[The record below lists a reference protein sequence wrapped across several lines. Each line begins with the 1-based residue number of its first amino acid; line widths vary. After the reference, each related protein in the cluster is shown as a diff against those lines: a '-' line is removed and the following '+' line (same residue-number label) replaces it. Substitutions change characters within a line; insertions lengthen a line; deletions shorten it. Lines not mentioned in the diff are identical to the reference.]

1 MSKIDNPPWN
11 VPMLP
16 RSIALLIPLLAPAQ
30 AFASFLS
37 GEALDTA
44 ADWLALLILFL
55 VPMAGIVLFWLVHI
69 LPEKVAEN
77 RHHPQKD
84 AIKTL
89 CLLSLVFGGMLWPI
103 AWLWAYSR
111 PVLFKAAY
119 GVERH
124 EDYFEE
130 MGQKARAGQL
140 LREEIAH
147 LRQELEAMAAKGA
160 LPPVLGN
167 LRAELDA
174 LHARAA
180 EAAPAPEQG
189 NA

>member
-1 MSKIDNPPWN
+1 
-11 VPMLP
+11 MLQ
-16 RSIALLIPLLAPAQ
+16 RNTTFLIALLAPAP

-44 ADWLALLILFL
+44 ADWLAL
-55 VPMAGIVLFWLVHI
+55 IVLFIV
-69 LPEKVAEN
+69 PEKIAEN

-119 GVERH
+119 GVEKH

-130 MGQKARAGQL
+130 MGEKAKAGL
-140 LREEIAH
+140 LLPDQIGQ
-147 LRQELEAMAAKGA
+147 LRQELEAMAKKGA
-160 LPPVLGN
+160 LPQALVS

-180 EAAPAPEQG
+180 ASDSSSPAKES
-189 NA
+189 A